1 MACKYTIKGIDTP
14 LDYDQVRAY
23 MLENYGKLAASNENI
38 EQPIIEQLKE
48 NHPNTSFYFNETDN
62 NIELISLY
70 VKDSDRNKGEG
81 SAFLSDL
88 KKYSDKTNKPIIV
101 KATNEFGGDVKR
113 LNKFY
118 PSNGFVKVGENKFE
132 YNPNIQTNAV
142 QEQGAG
148 RQIPS
153 AREAGQNIPEGGQ
166 GVRPSEQGKETAKEG
181 GASFEDLAAQLGQEA
196 QSVADLN
203 AQAEAVKQRFKET
216 LAKRKAL
223 GAKSGIIADNGR
235 EKGYLDRML
244 LNDAIEMAKIY
255 VQLGI
260 KNVQAFAK
268 EIGEKVD
275 QILTDAWNVANGAP
289 IPDTYM
295 SDKEM
300 AAYEL
305 GQQAFTGETGISMTA
320 KKLAEGLKIQGKE
333 KQSEQVLK
341 EGIYNKVGQK
351 LSANSARDVLNLLG
365 YDDAVTLVGQGY
377 FQQNVETEIY
387 KQGYTQSVKETGEFS
402 KQSRRRFEAKR
413 RYLEGLAKGLSQA
426 GYLDT
431 LTATEVLGREVDN
444 NFTVPNEKAMGND
457 ASNPTTDMS
466 KIAQVGQG
474 TGAARTEAATVAT
487 NAMTGGSSITDETEL
502 AETLSKAIG
511 QSSKQNIADRIRKG
525 KFGAKSQNNSL
536 TLVKA
541 AVDES
546 LEQIATDVEND
557 VDLKV
562 AIGTGIN
569 KLKQHPQFT
578 KLTPKQQ
585 EKVEKDFRKYL
596 GEDILKGKPAK
607 EGKSIFDAIST
618 VVQGGFTKLSNLS
631 NPKVKSALDVLL
643 SFGAK
648 LDANS
653 KSALAQLMA
662 NVANE
667 GVLAVE
673 STKESVRAQVLNN
686 LKDINGRLKQPM
698 SAAELERTADAF
710 VTVYE
715 SVAQKKIEGLIK
727 SAYKESKVSISGSK
741 NPQVAK
747 EILYGALDDV
757 TLRDKFAAKYGLPVI
772 TAPIQAKLTQ
782 LATNIANAPSG
793 AQKITAKNAMKAYI
807 TQLQNNASNNPF
819 VRFKQATNWLGS
831 MIFNNVLFTAN
842 GLDKAFVGN
851 VLGTARTAVLSP
863 RVTFNAFFNENNKDN
878 HEVEF
883 EFEGEKR
890 KVKFSYTDA
899 AYSALRG
906 NSKLTDLQR
915 EGIAGYEQRIRDQES
930 KLKRRLLRTF
940 TTSASR
946 TYALVDS
953 LVTPIA
959 SAINE
964 RQVWEQVIKDAYKN
978 NGLPAPS
985 RQQLT
990 NDVNSI
996 VNPSDTTVE
1005 NAAAQAMGEIKGGAL
1020 WQQLGFSPT
1029 DAFPTDTRSFTTA
1042 EGLTSK
1048 EAKIYNEF
1056 MVRTYE
1062 ILAEGRVERLQQLE
1076 ANNSFKYLSDS
1087 PQVVSDVN
1095 DYVARTTNNITFFS
1109 RPPGTAGDLADAL
1122 SWPVRKIPVLQYSGL
1137 WPMFAN
1143 ATARTLN
1150 LIYQGTPVLN
1160 LAQPLVYKV
1169 TGTRGVL
1176 GSKIKGEK
1184 EFETK
1189 GVVQLDQ
1196 KKMLQSAI
1204 AVNLIAAGV
1213 LGFLFSQYD
1222 TPDDEEEAI
1231 KDGKWTGIAPVTLTP
1246 AQREVF
1252 GNRLLEG
1259 YVYRNGKPV
1268 FKYMDTPFAGMF
1280 AGVAYIKNNSGLFG
1294 DAVLEQ
1300 ATRSQNIFVEN
1311 QPEAMEALGGIVDNM
1326 LNMMYNSS
1334 SIRGLTEII
1343 TDVFGDR
1350 SAVAADEAGVGSK
1363 AMKALERVA
1372 ANSIKN
1378 VIIPFHGASKEIN
1391 NIIESFNGMNKKK
1404 ATDFVEQVMM
1414 NELIWDGMIKS
1425 DMTDSWG
1432 RPVPE
1437 RIKSMSPALGFN
1449 VFEVVGGKV
1458 EFMLDKEYRGDDYMA
1473 LHIMHNYAPRT
1484 DNNLNFPVD
1493 ITPDGSDI
1501 EPLELLSY
1509 SQKLKENKADNI
1521 SKIKV
1526 ETQPLSE
1533 EIKKVSYNVSLTAS
1547 ESQKVNKQRGE
1558 LMKSVADYDD
1568 NMDKLKALNDQ
1579 DYRNFMNSA
1588 YSLTKKIAVVN
1599 QHPDLVGAA
1608 YKISIQSAIDKLEK
1622 TYNIA
1627 FPDELKQ

>member
-1 MACKYTIKGIDTP
+1 
-14 LDYDQVRAY
+14 
-23 MLENYGKLAASNENI
+23 
-38 EQPIIEQLKE
+38 
-48 NHPNTSFYFNETDN
+48 
-62 NIELISLY
+62 
-70 VKDSDRNKGEG
+70 
-81 SAFLSDL
+81 
-88 KKYSDKTNKPIIV
+88 
-101 KATNEFGGDVKR
+101 
-113 LNKFY
+113 
-118 PSNGFVKVGENKFE
+118 
-132 YNPNIQTNAV
+132 
-142 QEQGAG
+142 
-148 RQIPS
+148 
-153 AREAGQNIPEGGQ
+153 
-166 GVRPSEQGKETAKEG
+166 
-181 GASFEDLAAQLGQEA
+181 
-196 QSVADLN
+196 
-203 AQAEAVKQRFKET
+203 
-216 LAKRKAL
+216 
-223 GAKSGIIADNGR
+223 
-235 EKGYLDRML
+235 
-244 LNDAIEMAKIY
+244 
-255 VQLGI
+255 
-260 KNVQAFAK
+260 
-268 EIGEKVD
+268 
-275 QILTDAWNVANGAP
+275 
-289 IPDTYM
+289 
-295 SDKEM
+295 
-300 AAYEL
+300 
-305 GQQAFTGETGISMTA
+305 
-320 KKLAEGLKIQGKE
+320 
-333 KQSEQVLK
+333 
-341 EGIYNKVGQK
+341 
-351 LSANSARDVLNLLG
+351 
-365 YDDAVTLVGQGY
+365 
-377 FQQNVETEIY
+377 
-387 KQGYTQSVKETGEFS
+387 
-402 KQSRRRFEAKR
+402 
-413 RYLEGLAKGLSQA
+413 
-426 GYLDT
+426 
-431 LTATEVLGREVDN
+431 
-444 NFTVPNEKAMGND
+444 
-457 ASNPTTDMS
+457 MS

-487 NAMTGGSSITDETEL
+487 NAMTGGGTITDETEL
-502 AETLSKAIG
+502 AETLSKAIKG
-511 QSSKQNIADRIRKG
+511 TSKQNIADRIRKG

-596 GEDILKGKPAK
+596 GEDILKGKPTK

-698 SAAELERTADAF
+698 SASELERTADAF

-772 TAPIQAKLTQ
+772 TPAVQAKLTQ

-831 MIFNNVLFTAN
+831 MVFNNVLFTAN

-851 VLGTARTAVLSP
+851 ILGTARTAVLSP
-863 RVTFNAFFNENNKDN
+863 RATFNAFLNKNNNGNNEI
-878 HEVEF
+878 EF

-1222 TPDDEEEAI
+1222 APDDEEEAI
-1231 KDGKWTGIAPVTLTP
+1231 KDGKWTGISPVTLTP

-1268 FKYMDTPFAGMF
+1268 FKYMDTPFAGVF
-1280 AGVAYIKNNSGLFG
+1280 AGIAYIKNNSGLFG

-1311 QPEAMEALGGIVDNM
+1311 QPEAMDALGGIVDNM

-1334 SIRGLTEII
+1334 SIRGFTEII

-1363 AMKALERVA
+1363 AIKALERVA

-1391 NIIESFNGMNKKK
+1391 NIIESFSGMDKKK

-1458 EFMLDKEYRGDDYMA
+1458 EFMLDKQYRGDDYMA

-1493 ITPDGSDI
+1493 ITPETYFEASGSGSGVVRATDI
-1501 EPLELLSY
+1501 KPLELLSY

-1558 LMKSVADYDD
+1558 IMKSVVDFGD
-1568 NMDKLKALNDQ
+1568 NMDKLKVLNNQ